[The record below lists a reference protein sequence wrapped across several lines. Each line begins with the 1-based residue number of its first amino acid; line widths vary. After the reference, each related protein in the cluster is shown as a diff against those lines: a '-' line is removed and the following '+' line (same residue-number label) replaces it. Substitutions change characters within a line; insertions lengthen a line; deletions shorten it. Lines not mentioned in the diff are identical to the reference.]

1 MILYVLYH
9 LYKLYKKGKIAT
21 FAKYFCKYRVVI
33 EIYMFASYSFVE
45 VLKRRRIP
53 KCLLVYSPTRL
64 SHINVMIELAKYL
77 RICDVNAMIDML
89 DVTDTTDKVSASNET
104 ISNGSTF
111 SHGNVNLLVCYVRN
125 VGSRMLVRCCVS
137 KRRRRSY
144 RNFSAA

>member
-1 MILYVLYH
+1 MIISTVWIPPVILYVLYH

-21 FAKYFCKYRVVI
+21 FAKYFCKYRVAI
-33 EIYMFASYSFVE
+33 EIYMFSSYSFVE
-45 VLKRRRIP
+45 VSKRRRIP

-104 ISNGSTF
+104 IYF
-111 SHGNVNLLVCYVRN
+111 ERLHVFPRKC
-125 VGSRMLVRCCVS
+125 
-137 KRRRRSY
+137 
-144 RNFSAA
+144 

>member
-21 FAKYFCKYRVVI
+21 FAKYFCKYGVAI
-33 EIYMFASYSFVE
+33 EIYMFASYFFVE

-89 DVTDTTDKVSASNET
+89 DVTDTTDKVSASNGT
-104 ISNGSTF
+104 IYF
-111 SHGNVNLLVCYVRN
+111 
-125 VGSRMLVRCCVS
+125 
-137 KRRRRSY
+137 KRLHVFPRKC
-144 RNFSAA
+144 